1 MDRGEPSL
9 KPEWLVRGVATPTVA
24 TTGLR
29 PGTSPRADDQDRG
42 ASSRN
47 QSSGH
52 DRERNS
58 QQTSSRRGSG
68 PSVSRRLD
76 RDGTVKS
83 RGYAS
88 FGRSNR
94 DRGCVRDSE
103 FSDRESRL
111 SLPDDPLHDGF
122 GSFSSCRPESDR
134 LNRIRPKL
142 DTLTR
147 AAGVNSNNGNLSRKD
162 AGDISFERE
171 FPHLSAEDNNG
182 KHDMG
187 RVPSPGIS
195 TPIQSIPLVTAP
207 EGWNSVLAEVPGLS
221 EPSSNHVSSALS
233 RAGSSRQ
240 LEVSNCGTA
249 LSMAETVMQTP
260 LQISTTPQL
269 SIDAQKI
276 EERNMRQ
283 CILRPLTPSS
293 NKITVCTCRKS
304 IAKDKHKFFELLRSK
319 SLNGSSTGIESS
331 SSLVD
336 EQKNSS
342 LDLSLFNAGIKC
354 IETGSNSR
362 EDANYCD
369 GSQLHLSDNE
379 KMKPFLEP
387 RDFFTEGLHG
397 FAADSEEAIS
407 SSDFGDAKDVA
418 MMPRADKA
426 EAAVTIIPADIN
438 DGSTKLDSSYDDA
451 RLFFQPI
458 VAREEEPYP
467 SEDEPSPEEMA
478 FLKSLGWK
486 EDEIVPPLK
495 QEEIADCLRHNVRL
509 QQKLEECRG

>member
-1 MDRGEPSL
+1 
-9 KPEWLVRGVATPTVA
+9 
-24 TTGLR
+24 
-29 PGTSPRADDQDRG
+29 
-42 ASSRN
+42 
-47 QSSGH
+47 
-52 DRERNS
+52 
-58 QQTSSRRGSG
+58 
-68 PSVSRRLD
+68 
-76 RDGTVKS
+76 
-83 RGYAS
+83 
-88 FGRSNR
+88 
-94 DRGCVRDSE
+94 
-103 FSDRESRL
+103 
-111 SLPDDPLHDGF
+111 
-122 GSFSSCRPESDR
+122 
-134 LNRIRPKL
+134 
-142 DTLTR
+142 
-147 AAGVNSNNGNLSRKD
+147 
-162 AGDISFERE
+162 
-171 FPHLSAEDNNG
+171 
-182 KHDMG
+182 
-187 RVPSPGIS
+187 
-195 TPIQSIPLVTAP
+195 
-207 EGWNSVLAEVPGLS
+207 
-221 EPSSNHVSSALS
+221 
-233 RAGSSRQ
+233 
-240 LEVSNCGTA
+240 
-249 LSMAETVMQTP
+249 
-260 LQISTTPQL
+260 
-269 SIDAQKI
+269 
-276 EERNMRQ
+276 MRQ

-293 NKITVCTCRKS
+293 NKITVSSLSDKFKIKGARAGDSNGAIKTAPQLSAQPSSNSVRTPVKSELAKPSLPGFFQVLTREQNGAANTAKDCTSNPVSPILGRSSSVEPQKRPIANQKLKGVTNGLPMHLQQGSFGERKS

-369 GSQLHLSDNE
+369 GSQLHISDNE

-451 RLFFQPI
+451 RLFYQPI

-495 QEEIADCLRHNVRL
+495 QEEIADCVSFCYVSYSSSSTLFSFENTSLVLRFFFL
-509 QQKLEECRG
+509 Y